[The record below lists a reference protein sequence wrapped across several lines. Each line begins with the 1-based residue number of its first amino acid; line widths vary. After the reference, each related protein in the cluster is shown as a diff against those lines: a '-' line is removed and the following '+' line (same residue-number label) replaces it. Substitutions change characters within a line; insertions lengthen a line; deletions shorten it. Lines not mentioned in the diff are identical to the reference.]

1 MANPIVGKKFSL
13 GSGPKPVVDKINRYF
28 TETNSIAHSLNTLL
42 DRFDHISFKE
52 YSPIDD
58 DLVEISKSLLL
69 GKRGDNVD
77 TIKYAFTRLSFT
89 LKEYDILEKFGE
101 REAPIFLLDHMLNN
115 TTPNKPT
122 FYCGLGLKK
131 KTLWYQK
138 KRDALKIDPIEK
150 PDEKPGQSND
160 KSIVNRLSLELA
172 TRCSLAERKRIP
184 HDPKKDPTMVPGR
197 SPFYR
202 YIKEKKKPLKVISDN
217 TTAHRT
223 GKSSTSNDAPKI
235 RPSQKRPLIQ
245 PSISDKK
252 RRKKTSEIFPTTL
265 TEEQMAYITR
275 PKVLLQRI
283 PPKEDN
289 NRKSKK

>member
-1 MANPIVGKKFSL
+1 MPTIKI
-13 GSGPKPVVDKINRYF
+13 GSKWKLSYFLKI
-28 TETNSIAHSLNTLL
+28 SIC
-42 DRFDHISFKE
+42 
-52 YSPIDD
+52 SPIDD

-150 PDEKPGQSND
+150 PDEKPGNQND

-172 TRCSLAERKRIP
+172 TRCGLAERKRIP

-223 GKSSTSNDAPKI
+223 GIFMRFFLICLNIVPFIRRLYKLSSLP
-235 RPSQKRPLIQ
+235 
-245 PSISDKK
+245 
-252 RRKKTSEIFPTTL
+252 
-265 TEEQMAYITR
+265 ITR
-275 PKVLLQRI
+275 Y
-283 PPKEDN
+283 
-289 NRKSKK
+289 

>member
-28 TETNSIAHSLNTLL
+28 TDTNSIAHALNTLL

-52 YSPIDD
+52 YSPVDD

-150 PDEKPGQSND
+150 PEEKVYTGDKD
-160 KSIVNRLSLELA
+160 KSIVNRLSIDLA
-172 TRCSLAERKRIP
+172 LRCGMAKRKSIP

-197 SPFYR
+197 SHLYR

-217 TTAHRT
+217 TPAHRSA
-223 GKSSTSNDAPKI
+223 KSSTSNDAPKI
-235 RPSQKRPLIQ
+235 RPSQKRPLMQ
-245 PSISDKK
+245 PSIPDKK
-252 RRKKTSEIFPTTL
+252 RRKKTSE
-265 TEEQMAYITR
+265 
-275 PKVLLQRI
+275 
-283 PPKEDN
+283 
-289 NRKSKK
+289 